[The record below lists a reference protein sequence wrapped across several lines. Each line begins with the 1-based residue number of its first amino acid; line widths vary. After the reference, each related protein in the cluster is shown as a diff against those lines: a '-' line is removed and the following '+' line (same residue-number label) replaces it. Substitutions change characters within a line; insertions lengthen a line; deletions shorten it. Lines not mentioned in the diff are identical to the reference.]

1 MSPLRARSY
10 LFPTFIPSTDRVP
23 SRWLDLFKYLLKK
36 CQFYHQMSSERILQ
50 MSFSRFFIGL
60 QFLKSHIQIY
70 TKLFRYRYSLQP
82 CGLEPTR
89 LLHPWDSP
97 GKNTGVGCHFLLQG
111 IFPTQGLNPGL
122 PHCRQML

>member
-1 MSPLRARSY
+1 
-10 LFPTFIPSTDRVP
+10 
-23 SRWLDLFKYLLKK
+23 
-36 CQFYHQMSSERILQ
+36 MSSERILQ

-122 PHCRQML
+122 LHGRQILYHLSPREILLNSSHALKFAFFLMFEEAALCLYFK